1 MSDPTYTGVE
11 NLEAMREAERY
22 NRFLVDLVT
31 RHREGSGPALDFG
44 AGSGTFAAL
53 LRDRGLPVRCL
64 EPDEHLQGLITS
76 QGLDVVGDAA
86 AIADGSIDYVYSLN
100 VLEHIEDDRAALA
113 QICRILRPGGR
124 LLLYVPAFQIL
135 YSSMDERVGHFRR
148 YRRRPLS
155 DLVRET
161 GLRVEHSVYADSVG
175 FLAALVYRFVGDRS
189 GTISGAQVRT
199 YDRLIFPISRAL
211 DRLFGK
217 AFGKN
222 VYLVAVK
229 DRPRASRSG

>member
-1 MSDPTYTGVE
+1 MSDAAYTGVE

-22 NRFLVDLVT
+22 NRFLVDLVM
-31 RHREGSGPALDFG
+31 RHRQGAGPALDFG

-53 LRDRGLPVRCL
+53 LRDRGLPVRCI
-64 EPDEHLQGLITS
+64 EPDGHLQGLIAG
-76 QGLDVVGDAA
+76 QGLDVIGDST
-86 AIADGSIDYVYSLN
+86 AIPDGSVDYVYSLN

-113 QICRILRPGGR
+113 EIHRMLRPGGR
-124 LLLYVPAFQIL
+124 VLLYVPAFQVL
-135 YSSMDERVGHFRR
+135 YSTMDKRVGHFRR

-155 DLVRET
+155 NLVRET
-161 GLRVEHSVYADSVG
+161 GLHVEYSAYADSLG
-175 FLAALVYRFVGDRS
+175 FLASLIYRYVGDQS

-199 YDRLIFPISRAL
+199 YDRFVFPVSRAL

-222 VYLVAVK
+222 AYLVAIK
-229 DRPRASRSG
+229 DEPRARQSG

>member
-1 MSDPTYTGVE
+1 MSEAAYTGVE

-22 NRFLVDLVT
+22 NRFLVDLVMD
-31 RHREGSGPALDFG
+31 HRSGSGPALDFG

-64 EPDEHLQGLITS
+64 EPDGHLQALIAGQDLEVIADS
-76 QGLDVVGDAA
+76 A
-86 AIADGSIDYVYSLN
+86 AIPDGSVDYVYSLN
-100 VLEHIEDDRAALA
+100 VLEHIEDDRAALSE
-113 QICRILRPGGR
+113 IRRMLRPGGR
-124 LLLYVPAFQIL
+124 VLLYVPAFQVL

-148 YRRRPLS
+148 YRRKPLS

-161 GLRVEHSVYADSVG
+161 GLRVEYSAYADSVG
-175 FLAALVYRFVGDRS
+175 FLAALVYRYAGDQS
-189 GTISGAQVRT
+189 GTISGRQVRT
-199 YDRLIFPISRAL
+199 YDRFVFPVSRAL

-229 DRPRASRSG
+229 DG